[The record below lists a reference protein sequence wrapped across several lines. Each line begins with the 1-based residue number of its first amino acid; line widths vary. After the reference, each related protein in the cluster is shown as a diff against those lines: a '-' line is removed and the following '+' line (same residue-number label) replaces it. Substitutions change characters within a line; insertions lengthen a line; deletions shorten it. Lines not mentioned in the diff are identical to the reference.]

1 MQKVNKYLPFIL
13 IVFGLVAV
21 SYSAMII
28 SIALGW
34 LVVGLS
40 LCTVAYILSP
50 KGGQV

>member
-1 MQKVNKYLPFIL
+1 M
-13 IVFGLVAV
+13 VAI

-34 LVVGLS
+34 LVIGLS